1 MHRSASRRVARSLG
15 LAVVLSLGLAVCG
28 AVFVRFARADTPDPR
43 NCIAPDVL
51 VAAPSGGFTY
61 SVTLRNAANQPT
73 PGATA
78 ILDFNSAAGIL
89 VCEDQD
95 PDHDRR
101 IVGTAGAN
109 GVVTFAVRAGG
120 SGAGT
125 LSVVAQGFVLATVS
139 VRTMDFDGDMDVDA
153 NDRAALAALVGTA
166 GPAGDF
172 DDNGTVNA
180 TDQALLEQR
189 FGGNCA
195 LLDAR
200 PATWGSVK
208 DLYR

>member
-15 LAVVLSLGLAVCG
+15 LAVVLSLGFAVCG
-28 AVFVRFARADTPDPR
+28 AVFVRVARADAPDPR

-51 VAAPSGGFTY
+51 VAAPSGGFIY
-61 SVTLRNAANQPT
+61 SVTLRDAANLPT
-73 PGATA
+73 PGASA
-78 ILDFNSAAGIL
+78 ILDFNSAPGIL

-120 SGAGT
+120 NGAGT
-125 LSVVAQGFVLATVS
+125 LNVVAQGFVLGTVS

-153 NDRAALAALVGTA
+153 SDRAALATLVGTA

-180 TDQALLEQR
+180 ADQAMLEQR
-189 FGGNCA
+189 FGGNCVQ
-195 LLDAR
+195 LDAR
-200 PATWGSVK
+200 PATWGLVK